1 MKMKIAVVGSHGQI
15 GQRLV
20 ALNAIPMEC
29 DILDKDQIKK
39 EYDRVCPDIVIN
51 ATGIGVDEAEK
62 DYDKAVSINVW
73 GHNKLCEVVGDRKVV
88 LLSSE
93 YVFDGVAG
101 NYREDDDPAPINNY
115 GMTKLAAEGVNALYY
130 NKTIRLS
137 RTFNRKIGSD
147 IHRYISKITR
157 GDAVDVP
164 TFFVKNYVHTDFAAR
179 AIMHFAENYLDM
191 PEMMHYGGEH
201 PLSFYNL
208 MCKIS
213 FGVLG
218 SHGMVRPRDAD
229 DKGEVG
235 RPHNCSFDLTLAKTF
250 DVPIFP
256 LGMSLDQYFN
266 EALHA

>member
-39 EYDRVCPDIVIN
+39 EYDGISPDIVIN

-73 GHNKLCEVVGDRKVV
+73 GHNKLCEVVGDRKVI

-93 YVFDGVAG
+93 YVFDGVSG
-101 NYREDDDPAPINNY
+101 NYREDDEPAPINNY
-115 GMTKLAAEGVNALYY
+115 GMTKLAAEGVNALYN

-147 IHRYISKITR
+147 IHRYTAKVYR
-157 GDAVDVP
+157 GEAVDVP

-179 AIMHFAENYLDM
+179 AIMYFAENYSDM
-191 PEMMHYGGEH
+191 PEMMHYGGEY
-201 PLSFYNL
+201 PYSFYSL
-208 MCKIS
+208 MRGIS
-213 FGVLG
+213 ERIAPV
-218 SHGMVRPRDAD
+218 GMVRPRDEEIQD
-229 DKGEVG
+229 TV
-235 RPHNCSFDLTLAKTF
+235 RPRNCSFDLTLAKTF
-250 DVPIFP
+250 DMPIFP
-256 LGMSLDQYFN
+256 LSMSIDQYFN
-266 EALHA
+266 EAVHA